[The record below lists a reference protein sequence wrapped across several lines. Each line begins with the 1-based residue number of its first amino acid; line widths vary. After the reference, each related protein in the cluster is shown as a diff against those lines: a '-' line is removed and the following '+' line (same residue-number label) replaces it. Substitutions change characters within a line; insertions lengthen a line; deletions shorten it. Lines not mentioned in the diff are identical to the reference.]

1 MPSTARAGR
10 RTRRRRGPT
19 CMRRTSGEDAAS
31 PRSRT
36 GCSASTS
43 PAARWPE
50 LTSFLAE
57 TEKGSADAVAD
68 AEAAA
73 AVAHAR
79 PEELGPF
86 PHADVFWLSAVTQAG
101 WQLQRL
107 WRASRRAVGVAVVL
121 LVLLRPAFADHGQCR
136 RACAVANGAG
146 MPEVHGMTG
155 HWFHHGIDGRRAV
168 LDPSLCVCSST
179 NTAFRHK
186 EKEDHRMM
194 SEMPHPTVSRLHPP
208 LATPKQWWFRT
219 KSVCGSDGVTY
230 TSAGKARTKGADVVN
245 CGQCAKHSTINNVE
259 AMHARSRTLT
269 RRASIAAIGYLLF
282 GEWITRLVYRSPFI
296 GYDQDGAE
304 CWVAAT
310 QCNLASCAHECLW
323 KWNNPLRTANT
334 AATGTTTT
342 LNACLHCDE
351 IHCSA
356 YYFGVWRQPP
366 HRRRRL
372 RHQATGRRRL
382 RRRTDGHDSG
392 WGRRTR
398 TMRRWG
404 TYGHYGIDAT
414 RVEHVLRAG
423 RTRLE

>member
-1 MPSTARAGR
+1 MYAAHER
-10 RTRRRRGPT
+10 RVDACFASQPHRLLRLNITG
-19 CMRRTSGEDAAS
+19 GE
-31 PRSRT
+31 
-36 GCSASTS
+36 G
-43 PAARWPE
+43 WPE

-79 PEELGPF
+79 PEALGPF
-86 PHADVFWLSAVTQAG
+86 PHADVVWLSAVTQAG
-101 WQLQRL
+101 WQLRRL
-107 WRASRRAVGVAVVL
+107 WRAGRRAVGVVVVL

-155 HWFHHGIDGRRAV
+155 HWFHVGIDGRRAV
-168 LDPSLCVCSST
+168 LDPSMCVCSST

-230 TSAGKARTKGADVVN
+230 TSAGKAHAKGADVVN
-245 CGQCAKHSTINNVE
+245 CGQCAKHSTTVVGGLCLP
-259 AMHARSRTLT
+259 RRRTLT
-269 RRASIAAIGYLLF
+269 RRASVAAIGYLLF
-282 GEWITRLVYRSPFI
+282 GEWMTKWVYRSPFI
-296 GYDQDGAE
+296 GYDKDGAE

-323 KWNNPLRTANT
+323 RWNNPLRTANT
-334 AATGTTTT
+334 ANGTTTT

-356 YYFGVWRQPP
+356 YYRRRQPP

-372 RHQATGRRRL
+372 RHQAPGRRRL
-382 RRRTDGHDSG
+382 RRRTDTMKRMGP
-392 WGRRTR
+392 RT
-398 TMRRWG
+398 
-404 TYGHYGIDAT
+404 
-414 RVEHVLRAG
+414 
-423 RTRLE
+423 